1 MRKRG
6 GLTNPTADEGNSQMF
21 ENVPINAPGPEYIRM
36 SSLVALARQYD
47 NQTPTIIDEAVRLMK
62 DETFY
67 IWVWT
72 LVMLMQIG
80 FLCFD
85 NGNSFATAL
94 SCFFTVLFAVW
105 LVRDCRRLIGA
116 RYIRD
121 ILQEGTDIIRTG
133 GRRVPPTPSRDVFTW
148 WWQESLNGLRRGED
162 AHC

>member
-1 MRKRG
+1 MG
-6 GLTNPTADEGNSQMF
+6 
-21 ENVPINAPGPEYIRM
+21 V
-36 SSLVALARQYD
+36 LVALVRRFD
-47 NQTPTIIDEAVRLMK
+47 NFTPTIIDQANRCMK

-80 FLCFD
+80 GLCFD
-85 NGNSFATAL
+85 PGWNSAAVLASF
-94 SCFFTVLFAVW
+94 FFTGLFAVW
-105 LVRDCRRLIGA
+105 LVRDCRKLIGA

-121 ILQEGTDIIRTG
+121 ILQEGTDIMRTG

-148 WWQESLNGLRRGED
+148 WWEESLKGIRKGDEY